1 MHDIQTP
8 AHRHQMQGL
17 AHRSRHLPSRGC
29 CLRAP
34 EPPLPLQAVG
44 VRRLVGSNIPSL
56 QTTFHTQ
63 SKRRCRKTSPTWRS
77 RCTRQ
82 LVCLSRH
89 LGQQHCRSAQTPGLP
104 SCSRSERFLLGF
116 GSGTER
122 AECDDDAKGIQP
134 TPRRRGLHP
143 ARVVEKIG
151 PLASTTRWQI
161 VVSRRQIANARR
173 AWRNVR

>member
-17 AHRSRHLPSRGC
+17 AHRSRHLSSRGY

-34 EPPLPLQAVG
+34 APSLPLQAVG

-63 SKRRCRKTSPTWRS
+63 SKRRCRKTIPTWRS
-77 RCTRQ
+77 RCTRPSIHQ
-82 LVCLSRH
+82 RLR
-89 LGQQHCRSAQTPGLP
+89 CRSAQTPGLP

-143 ARVVEKIG
+143 ARVVAKIG
-151 PLASTTRWQI
+151 LLASTTRWQI